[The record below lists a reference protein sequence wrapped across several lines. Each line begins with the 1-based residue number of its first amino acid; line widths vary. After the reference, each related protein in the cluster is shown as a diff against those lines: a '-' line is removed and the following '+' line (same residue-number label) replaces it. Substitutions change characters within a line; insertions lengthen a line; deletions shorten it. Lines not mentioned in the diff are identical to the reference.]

1 MSAVSASDT
10 LGEFIRERRVANGSG
25 IPIAFLLTPIGASAP
40 FYCLPSSWST
50 YPIPDYGPLT
60 ASGIV
65 SRLYRTMMSF
75 NMALISSLRASQP
88 NDRSLAR
95 ASVSVTGCTEWYH
108 GIMQAMLFDRV
119 DWAVR
124 SSGATGPILRNE
136 QTPYTK
142 PTALPKQAERM
153 WEIYRNWPETAS
165 LFVTAWVASES
176 EDIEMEYPYV
186 TNENDGQKAIGPAG
200 NDGEGAI
207 GLVEDDNAKSTTGS
221 GTESTGRLLAISLR
235 ALDEMKHVTRAI
247 SDGAMPKKRLTEY
260 LADNYGHLP
269 KEIAGLAD
277 YDLLR
282 PLYALAGI
290 SPIVLLS
297 KLQITV
303 TGKCK
308 VGLSH
313 LAESITHPSLNDDRS
328 RRYIESDLIRVVV
341 TMALK
346 GRSHFKTC
354 MGPVIQRW
362 REYGVITESNT
373 VAPEKPVTEIDLA
386 GSFRRAQE
394 TQPAGFR
401 MIQSLTKMLEKI
413 GRRSKAKS
421 HELIDIAQVINLSG
435 EIPSWLAS
443 ALVSESSKKTS
454 PLSGKDTDTET
465 SEDDETRRSKREK
478 KGVERGLGGELGK
491 LSLKRNRKRNKQPE
505 FSEDEYID
513 KSQPLLKEGG
523 AKERLAGKGNNK
535 RGAEDDIEL
544 NDKTSRVKKSRRI
557 DDSDDSDDS
566 IGNIFSADYV
576 APTFQFEYV
585 DFSKPPRGTSRTCTF
600 HLLYPLESS
609 EDIVMSAA
617 GDERSSIAPEA
628 SPSDPE
634 HKEMERREDI
644 VTSAAGDERSSIAPE
659 ASPSDPEHKEMERRE
674 DIVTSA
680 AGDER
685 SSIAPEASPSDPEHK
700 EMERREDIVTS
711 AAGDERSSI
720 APEASPSDPEHKEM
734 ERREDIVTSAAGDER
749 SSIAPE
755 VPRSDLVYNTI
766 AKDDDG
772 FGSPLTPLV
781 SSPDPPNTEACVLS
795 KKSVQRE
802 KSPCDPG
809 YLDWETIKYEYSFD
823 KLTIPVWP
831 SLWDGFAER
840 LRLLKASKGKQ
851 PSSCT
856 ITLLR
861 KDWDRLDL
869 AQRRAAFKRSNVH
882 ISGPPQTQTPLF
894 GIKDWSSPNFDGLL
908 NLSHPRQV
916 HDLTVPIVDDENAN
930 LRKTTLGKMINYIT
944 AMKKEERLAPMKN
957 AKSKMG
963 AQCLN
968 ALDIPLCGTLPGVN
982 FDVELDDCS
991 KFAFQTDDAFKWR
1004 TKLGL
1009 NSLGNRWGL
1018 LALQSARSG
1027 VHMDAGGGCTMVR
1040 MVLGSKEWLIATDPD
1055 MIPGPR
1061 GWHPEDSDWESVYLR
1076 PGDDL
1081 LMRPGTVHS
1090 VITLDD
1096 CFAVGGHFYHSG
1108 LFIETLNAMIIEHYR
1123 GKWVTN
1129 TEHTRMPMLL
1139 LKALTGYAEILRD
1152 QSEYQLGPELP
1163 EGANES
1169 SWTDSL
1175 QFKSD
1180 FIHALIVL
1188 HDCNRI
1194 MTERFSLTF
1203 QKELANAEENFST
1216 LVAALNDSLDET
1228 EMDKLV
1234 TCICI
1239 CGLSHKQAGRFK
1251 MAPKTRKASNDE
1263 NGATNKASEK
1273 RVPATRS
1280 STQSARK
1287 DPSPYVRTS
1296 MDKHGEDDEDD
1307 NANTG
1312 VKSKGKTVAAKE
1324 KPKNVKQTKTQP
1336 KPRPIFAADDVSTE
1350 TTRGSLSM
1358 KRPTLN
1364 GKEAAIKNKRT
1375 ASDSP
1380 LNSVPANDNMGGR
1393 SPLETDGMTQMGE
1406 DADEYVTVLSND
1418 LAASDGAY
1426 KFVSDNDS
1434 ELGSASDKNT
1444 GDEDG
1449 DGGHHDSESDAA
1461 EEKAKSKG
1469 KGRRIFESSDFLSGS
1484 DEENEDIGDAMDLDL
1499 QAARSAQGKD
1509 VLEKHREKMKSEGH
1523 ARKQDKGL
1531 EAFVACKESTVF
1543 QTKGT
1548 RKESNGQQ
1556 AQSGQAACPEVRK
1569 VQAASERQ
1577 GKRAVEPSADT
1588 DSDSDGQQQPL
1599 IKKRRKRR
1607 TIIRNVEDEERQKG
1621 DDTLGYYKG
1630 SIRLALKLYC
1640 FTSKAFISPR
1650 ETKEDSRL
1658 CFGLACHEVY
1668 GGNKRDHPPFSTA
1681 FEALLAKEPWVTR
1694 GKLKAAAKVVIKEE
1708 YDIAPPALNGPEY
1721 ADLSAKR
1728 REKMRVTAVRSKVE
1742 ALIGTETNPTNIY
1755 AFANKNGRGEDTM
1768 PFSHPAIKELIFR
1781 FAFNSAGKADPLV
1794 YARQD
1799 WLNPIPKKTIALA
1812 TLALHNSLNEFATG
1826 RHVEVAFDEK
1836 TYSSAYV
1843 DMVAQL
1849 RRLSQ
1854 SQNKRDMLADWQRNV
1869 YAEGMER
1876 CDSHPSCKEFAAI
1889 YVPSSD
1895 IELDEHDN

>member
-1 MSAVSASDT
+1 M
-10 LGEFIRERRVANGSG
+10 
-25 IPIAFLLTPIGASAP
+25 
-40 FYCLPSSWST
+40 
-50 YPIPDYGPLT
+50 
-60 ASGIV
+60 
-65 SRLYRTMMSF
+65 
-75 NMALISSLRASQP
+75 
-88 NDRSLAR
+88 
-95 ASVSVTGCTEWYH
+95 
-108 GIMQAMLFDRV
+108 
-119 DWAVR
+119 
-124 SSGATGPILRNE
+124 
-136 QTPYTK
+136 
-142 PTALPKQAERM
+142 
-153 WEIYRNWPETAS
+153 
-165 LFVTAWVASES
+165 
-176 EDIEMEYPYV
+176 
-186 TNENDGQKAIGPAG
+186 
-200 NDGEGAI
+200 
-207 GLVEDDNAKSTTGS
+207 
-221 GTESTGRLLAISLR
+221 
-235 ALDEMKHVTRAI
+235 
-247 SDGAMPKKRLTEY
+247 
-260 LADNYGHLP
+260 
-269 KEIAGLAD
+269 
-277 YDLLR
+277 R
-282 PLYALAGI
+282 P
-290 SPIVLLS
+290 
-297 KLQITV
+297 
-303 TGKCK
+303 
-308 VGLSH
+308 
-313 LAESITHPSLNDDRS
+313 
-328 RRYIESDLIRVVV
+328 
-341 TMALK
+341 
-346 GRSHFKTC
+346 
-354 MGPVIQRW
+354 W
-362 REYGVITESNT
+362 
-373 VAPEKPVTEIDLA
+373 
-386 GSFRRAQE
+386 
-394 TQPAGFR
+394 
-401 MIQSLTKMLEKI
+401 
-413 GRRSKAKS
+413 
-421 HELIDIAQVINLSG
+421 
-435 EIPSWLAS
+435 
-443 ALVSESSKKTS
+443 
-454 PLSGKDTDTET
+454 
-465 SEDDETRRSKREK
+465 
-478 KGVERGLGGELGK
+478 
-491 LSLKRNRKRNKQPE
+491 
-505 FSEDEYID
+505 
-513 KSQPLLKEGG
+513 
-523 AKERLAGKGNNK
+523 
-535 RGAEDDIEL
+535 
-544 NDKTSRVKKSRRI
+544 
-557 DDSDDSDDS
+557 
-566 IGNIFSADYV
+566 
-576 APTFQFEYV
+576 
-585 DFSKPPRGTSRTCTF
+585 
-600 HLLYPLESS
+600 
-609 EDIVMSAA
+609 
-617 GDERSSIAPEA
+617 
-628 SPSDPE
+628 
-634 HKEMERREDI
+634 
-644 VTSAAGDERSSIAPE
+644 
-659 ASPSDPEHKEMERRE
+659 
-674 DIVTSA
+674 
-680 AGDER
+680 
-685 SSIAPEASPSDPEHK
+685 
-700 EMERREDIVTS
+700 
-711 AAGDERSSI
+711 
-720 APEASPSDPEHKEM
+720 
-734 ERREDIVTSAAGDER
+734 
-749 SSIAPE
+749 
-755 VPRSDLVYNTI
+755 
-766 AKDDDG
+766 
-772 FGSPLTPLV
+772 
-781 SSPDPPNTEACVLS
+781 
-795 KKSVQRE
+795 
-802 KSPCDPG
+802 
-809 YLDWETIKYEYSFD
+809 
-823 KLTIPVWP
+823 
-831 SLWDGFAER
+831 WDGFAER

-1152 QSEYQLGPELP
+1152 QSE
-1163 EGANES
+1163 
-1169 SWTDSL
+1169 
-1175 QFKSD
+1175 
-1180 FIHALIVL
+1180 
-1188 HDCNRI
+1188 C
-1194 MTERFSLTF
+1194 
-1203 QKELANAEENFST
+1203 
-1216 LVAALNDSLDET
+1216 
-1228 EMDKLV
+1228 
-1234 TCICI
+1234 
-1239 CGLSHKQAGRFK
+1239 
-1251 MAPKTRKASNDE
+1251 
-1263 NGATNKASEK
+1263 EK

-1607 TIIRNVEDEERQKG
+1607 TIIRNVEE
-1621 DDTLGYYKG
+1621 
-1630 SIRLALKLYC
+1630 
-1640 FTSKAFISPR
+1640 
-1650 ETKEDSRL
+1650 
-1658 CFGLACHEVY
+1658 
-1668 GGNKRDHPPFSTA
+1668 RDHPPFSTA
-1681 FEALLAKEPWVTR
+1681 FEALLAKEPWVMR